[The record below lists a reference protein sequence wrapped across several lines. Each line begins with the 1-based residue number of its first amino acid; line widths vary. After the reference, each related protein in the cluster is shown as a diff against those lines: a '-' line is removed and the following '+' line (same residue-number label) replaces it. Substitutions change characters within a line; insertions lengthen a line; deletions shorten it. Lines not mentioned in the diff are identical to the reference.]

1 VSIDG
6 ETQDSGKG
14 TASVLTTKGAR
25 EREKWRGLL
34 EEEKEKDPKVGDE
47 RRASEEASDWE
58 PDWS

>member
-1 VSIDG
+1 M
-6 ETQDSGKG
+6 
-14 TASVLTTKGAR
+14 LTTKGAR